1 MLILSVHPKISLW
14 WSYSYSHLL
23 VQKEGKGEVEPG
35 KDNSGV
41 ISTAFEVCPFL
52 EADMFF

>member
-1 MLILSVHPKISLW
+1 MLILSVRPEVSLRL
-14 WSYSYSHLL
+14 SYSYSQLL

-41 ISTAFEVCPFL
+41 ISTAFEVCHFL